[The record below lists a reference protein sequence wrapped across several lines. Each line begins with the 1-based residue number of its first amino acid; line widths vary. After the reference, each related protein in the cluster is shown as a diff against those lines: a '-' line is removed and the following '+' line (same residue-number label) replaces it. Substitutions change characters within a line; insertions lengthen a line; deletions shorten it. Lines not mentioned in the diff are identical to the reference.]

1 MTNRV
6 RSNSLPNPHSTQT
19 INWLMVG
26 GSLVTLFLWANL
38 SDPFNA
44 PKSWVLFIFAS
55 YLAGWLGFQIKNA
68 MKNKILKVA
77 TLLSGSFIFFMFLAF
92 LATGDKYTAF
102 FGEIARRTGFL
113 TYLSLTIFFLSAL
126 YLFRRSNISR
136 FDLVTLIVG
145 PIVGFYGFCQHFK
158 IDAIKWN
165 NPYNSVLSTLGN
177 PDFASAVMGIFVVLL
192 FGIALNTSKALWI
205 RVYAFVSTLL
215 LLVTIIFSQARQGL
229 LAALIGIG
237 CIVVVFLWQKKKVFG
252 YTSAGLGLLGLIVG
266 VIGMLGSG
274 PLAKYLYKAS
284 VTYRGD
290 YWRAGINMFKHH
302 VLFGVGLD
310 RYGSYFRQYRDAT
323 QSLRRGPD
331 TISNAAHNVPIQLAA
346 TGGIFVLLSF
356 LALVVFIAWR
366 GIIAVR
372 LATGAQQLVVS
383 SYVAAWVTYEAQSFI
398 SIDNVGIAIWGW
410 ILGGI
415 IIGLSIEE
423 SADPVISHPVKVK
436 AKKNRRVD
444 KTKVNESIA
453 QPLVSG
459 IAVTVAIAIAIPLF
473 LADAQVK
480 MVQSYSKPNSS
491 NASTYIAAVKKPLT
505 YGFIDPYS
513 KLIVASL
520 LAQAG
525 DLTGGVTMAKE
536 LVASDSRNYDALN
549 LLATIYEQTKKVPSA
564 IPLRRKMIALD
575 PFNQKILLQLGKDLK
590 ATGDVTGA
598 QGVIP
603 LIDAFAGSTPEAA
616 QAKSEFGA

>member
-1 MTNRV
+1 
-6 RSNSLPNPHSTQT
+6 
-19 INWLMVG
+19 MVG
-26 GSLVTLFLWANL
+26 SSLVTLFLWANL

-192 FGIALNTSKALWI
+192 FGVVLNASKVIWI
-205 RVYAFVSTLL
+205 RIYAFVSTLL

-237 CIVVVFLWQKKKVFG
+237 CIVVVFLWQKNKEFG
-252 YTSAGLGLLGLIVG
+252 YAAAGLGALGLIVG

-284 VTYRGD
+284 VTFRGD

-366 GIIAVR
+366 GIIAIR
-372 LATGAQQLVVS
+372 LATGAQQLVIS

-436 AKKNRRVD
+436 AKKNRRGD
-444 KTKVNESIA
+444 TTKVNESIA

-480 MVQSYSKPNSS
+480 MAQSYSKPNSS

-525 DLTGGVTMAKE
+525 DLTSGVTMAKE

>member
-1 MTNRV
+1 
-6 RSNSLPNPHSTQT
+6 
-19 INWLMVG
+19 MVG

-192 FGIALNTSKALWI
+192 FGVVLNASKVIWI
-205 RVYAFVSTLL
+205 RIYAFVSTLL

-237 CIVVVFLWQKKKVFG
+237 CIVVVFLWQKNKEFG
-252 YTSAGLGLLGLIVG
+252 YAAAGLGALGLIVG

-284 VTYRGD
+284 VTFRGD

-366 GIIAVR
+366 GIIAIR
-372 LATGAQQLVVS
+372 LATGAQQLVIS

-436 AKKNRRVD
+436 AKKNRRGD
-444 KTKVNESIA
+444 TTKVNESIA

-480 MVQSYSKPNSS
+480 MAQSYSKPNSS

-525 DLTGGVTMAKE
+525 DLTSGVTMAKE

>member
-192 FGIALNTSKALWI
+192 FGVVLNASKVIWI
-205 RVYAFVSTLL
+205 RIYAFVSTLL

-237 CIVVVFLWQKKKVFG
+237 CIVVVFLWQKNKEFG
-252 YTSAGLGLLGLIVG
+252 YAAAGLGALGLIVG

-284 VTYRGD
+284 VTFRGD

-366 GIIAVR
+366 GIIAIR
-372 LATGAQQLVVS
+372 LATGAQQLVIS

-436 AKKNRRVD
+436 AKKNRRGD
-444 KTKVNESIA
+444 TTKVNESIA

-480 MVQSYSKPNSS
+480 MAQSYSKPNSS

-525 DLTGGVTMAKE
+525 DLTSGVTMAKE

>member
-6 RSNSLPNPHSTQT
+6 RSNSLHNPHSTQT

-192 FGIALNTSKALWI
+192 FGVVLNASKVIWI
-205 RVYAFVSTLL
+205 RIYAFVSTLL

-237 CIVVVFLWQKKKVFG
+237 CIVVVFLWQKNKEFG
-252 YTSAGLGLLGLIVG
+252 YAAAGLGALGLIVG

-284 VTYRGD
+284 VTFRGD

-366 GIIAVR
+366 GIIAIR
-372 LATGAQQLVVS
+372 LATGAQQLVIS

-436 AKKNRRVD
+436 AKKNRRGD
-444 KTKVNESIA
+444 TTKVNESIA

-480 MVQSYSKPNSS
+480 MAQSYSKPNSS

-513 KLIVASL
+513 KLIVAYL

>member
-6 RSNSLPNPHSTQT
+6 RSTSLHNPHSTQA

-68 MKNKILKVA
+68 MKNGMLKAA
-77 TLLSGSFIFFMFLAF
+77 TLLSGLFILFMFLAF

-126 YLFRRSNISR
+126 YLFRQSNISR

-192 FGIALNTSKALWI
+192 FGVVLNASKALWI

-284 VTYRGD
+284 VTFRGD

-372 LATGAQQLVVS
+372 LATGAKQLVVS

-436 AKKNRRVD
+436 AKKNHRVD
-444 KTKVNESIA
+444 KTKVNASIA

-480 MVQSYSKPNSS
+480 MAQSYSKPNSS

-505 YGFIDPYS
+505 YGFIDPYA

>member
-6 RSNSLPNPHSTQT
+6 RSNSLHNPHSTQT

-192 FGIALNTSKALWI
+192 FGVVLNASKVIWI
-205 RVYAFVSTLL
+205 RIYAFVSTLL

-237 CIVVVFLWQKKKVFG
+237 CIVVVFLWQKNKEFG
-252 YTSAGLGLLGLIVG
+252 YAAAGLGALGLIVG

-284 VTYRGD
+284 VTFRGD

-366 GIIAVR
+366 GIIAIR
-372 LATGAQQLVVS
+372 LATGAQQLVIS

-436 AKKNRRVD
+436 AKKNRRGD
-444 KTKVNESIA
+444 TTKVNESIA

-480 MVQSYSKPNSS
+480 MAQSYSKPNSS

-525 DLTGGVTMAKE
+525 DLTSGVTMAKE